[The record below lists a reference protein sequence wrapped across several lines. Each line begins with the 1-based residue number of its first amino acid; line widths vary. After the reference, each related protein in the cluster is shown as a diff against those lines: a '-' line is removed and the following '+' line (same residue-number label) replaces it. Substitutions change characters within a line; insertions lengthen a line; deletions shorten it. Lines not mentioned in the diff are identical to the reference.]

1 MVERGW
7 FKGRVAMTLALGLTA
22 NAGASPLSA
31 SPITA
36 LIRKGDCRAAVTSV
50 IQGAASSERDA
61 IYVGGRMLD
70 DGICVRQDYAAATKF
85 FARASDLGDHGS
97 SLEYAAKIGL
107 GEGVEQNYQRA
118 GDLCRAAGV
127 DPDKQLS
134 DYALGYACTLRGLAG
149 RLLRQRLPAGAFRPD
164 SGALLVEF
172 KPASAEMSIRST
184 PKVEVEVAEQTGSR
198 VRHAR
203 INARDVIEAAWQEAL
218 GRAPRPDPARLQN
231 QVAQLTLDVDMSLD
245 TRPVKD
251 KLNPDLARPLLGSEG
266 VPTLMLPMV
275 R

>member
-7 FKGRVAMTLALGLTA
+7 FKGWVAMTLALGLTA
-22 NAGASPLSA
+22 NAAASSLSA

-36 LIRKGDCRAAVTSV
+36 LIRKGDCRAAVSSV

-127 DPDKQLS
+127 DRDKQLS

-203 INARDVIEAAWQEAL
+203 VNASKLIEAAWRDAL
-218 GRAPRPDPARLQN
+218 SMVPKPDPARLED
-231 QVAQLTLDVDMSLD
+231 QVARLTLDVDMSLD
-245 TRPVKD
+245 AREAKD
-251 KLNPDLARPLLGSEG
+251 RVRPDLIRPLLGSEA
-266 VPTLMLPMV
+266 VPTAMV
-275 R
+275 PYVR